1 MFIIGVI
8 VWEMNGSTV
17 ECKFDVNN
25 QDMWVFCET
34 SRVLNI
40 QAEKTDDFL
49 KIHRRAIVQLSAYDK
64 INGQITI

>member
-1 MFIIGVI
+1 
-8 VWEMNGSTV
+8 
-17 ECKFDVNN
+17 
-25 QDMWVFCET
+25 MWVFCET